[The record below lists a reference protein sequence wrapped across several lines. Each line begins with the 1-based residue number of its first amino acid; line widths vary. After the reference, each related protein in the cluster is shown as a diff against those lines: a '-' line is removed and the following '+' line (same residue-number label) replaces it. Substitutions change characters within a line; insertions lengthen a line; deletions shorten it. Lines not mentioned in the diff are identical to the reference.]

1 MSRTT
6 HAPLRRRYR
15 TVLAAAVLTAA
26 GLTGVAGPAAANP
39 LADPPQIGHDLLPR
53 PPIKQIEV
61 DPLTG
66 HVIDTNP
73 AADPPLKP
81 GSGLH
86 EGKPAFVDVAVA
98 TVWTDS
104 SSPRKVDQPALANPV
119 KLDEWNANLKDTE
132 VRRGL
137 TGKTQTQA
145 LYGDEVRVL
154 SLTKDW
160 AKVAVRSQ
168 SDPGA
173 KHGYEGWMPRAQ
185 LVGNPDFGKLRGT
198 GELAVV
204 KAVKTAVSDA
214 PGGKAM
220 KAVSTNTELP
230 VLTRSD
236 DAVRVRLPNGTTGW
250 VKSADVRLQASGTG
264 APKPKPTDL
273 TATAKRYEGIR
284 YMWAGT
290 SQYGFDC
297 SGFTYAVFRSHGI
310 DIPRDSGPQS
320 KAGKS
325 VKASQLQHG
334 DLIFFANRGGKG
346 SVHHVGMYIGGG
358 KMIHAPN
365 ASKNVEIVDWKK
377 WDRSGQF
384 AGAKRYL

>member
-6 HAPLRRRYR
+6 HAPLRRRHR
-15 TVLAAAVLTAA
+15 TVLAAAVLAAA
-26 GLTGVAGPAAANP
+26 GLTGAAGPAAAHP
-39 LADPPQIGHDLLPR
+39 PADSAASHGVLPR
-53 PPIKQIEV
+53 PPLKQLEIE
-61 DPLTG
+61 PLTG
-66 HVIDTNP
+66 HVIDANP
-73 AADPPLKP
+73 AADRPLKP

-86 EGKPAFVDVAVA
+86 AGKPAFVDVAVA

-119 KLDEWNANLKDTE
+119 RLDEWNANLTDTE

-145 LYGDEVRVL
+145 LYGDEVRIL
-154 SLTKDW
+154 ELTKEW

-185 LVGNPDFGKLRGT
+185 LVGNPDFGTLRGAA
-198 GELAVV
+198 ELAVV
-204 KAVKTAVSDA
+204 TAVKTAVSDS
-214 PGGKAM
+214 PGGTAM
-220 KAVSTNTELP
+220 KTVSTNTELP
-230 VLTRSD
+230 VLTRGEDS
-236 DAVRVRLPNGTTGW
+236 VRVRLPNGATGW
-250 VKSADVRLQASGTG
+250 VTSADVRLQASGTG
-264 APKPKPTDL
+264 APKPRPADL
-273 TATAKRYEGIR
+273 VDTAKRYEGIR
-284 YMWAGT
+284 YLWAGT

-297 SGFTYAVFRSHGI
+297 SGFTYAVYRSHGI

-320 KAGKS
+320 KAGAS
-325 VKASQLQHG
+325 VKSSQLQPG

-346 SVHHVGMYIGGG
+346 TVHHVGMFIGGG

-377 WDRSGQF
+377 WDRAGQF